1 MNTVAHSLYFED
13 FELGQEFQSGGR
25 TVTETDLTFFSMLS
39 GDWNPIHAD
48 VEFARAT
55 RYGQRVVH
63 GTLGIAIATGML
75 HELGIFHESAVA
87 MMSIDQWKFIA
98 PIFVGDTLRLRLEI
112 TALEAGTS
120 PRVGRLGRRFVMLNQ
135 RDEIVQDGHSALLIK
150 KGGGTRM
157 TAAAFGDLRLPV
169 LVAPTDRRPVGALS
183 LAIP

>member
-1 MNTVAHSLYFED
+1 MYTVAHSLYFED
-13 FELGQEFQSGGR
+13 FEVGQAFESGGR

-75 HELGIFHESAVA
+75 HELGIFRESAVA
-87 MMSIDQWKFIA
+87 MMSLDQWKFAA

-120 PRVGRLGRRFVMLNQ
+120 PRVGRLGRRFIMLNQ

-150 KGGGTRM
+150 KRGSRG
-157 TAAAFGDLRLPV
+157 
-169 LVAPTDRRPVGALS
+169 
-183 LAIP
+183 